1 MKLPL
6 GIAKKI
12 LRLAS
17 GEILPKSQ
25 IQHPFVE
32 RMIEEGVIHIKASGR
47 RKKHLFIREQ
57 DAIYHYLK
65 NLGINDLSEYIDKLS
80 SEKLTRA
87 EAVKISSDSKLK
99 SIRTF
104 RGFPINCYRPIK
116 ARLNDMPL
124 LLEPSEGL
132 FSFVYDFE
140 YFVPNEDVTI
150 IGVENPEN
158 FRYVTRQAYLFQ
170 NVKPLFVS
178 RYPQSKDLINWLLL
192 IPNMYLHF
200 GDFDFEGIN
209 IYYNE
214 FEKHLKKRATFF
226 VPDNIEDMLR
236 MYGNRELYD
245 RQFSRAITNITDER
259 IFRLVSLMH
268 KHKKCLEQEV
278 FIEKETV

>member
-1 MKLPL
+1 MKPPL

-12 LRLAS
+12 MRLAS
-17 GEILPKSQ
+17 GEIIPKSQ
-25 IQHPFVE
+25 VQHPFVE
-32 RMIEEGVIHIKASGR
+32 RMIEEGVVHIKATGR
-47 RKKHLFIREQ
+47 SKKHLFIREQ
-57 DAIYHYLK
+57 EILYNYLK

-104 RGFPINCYRPIK
+104 RGFPINCYSPIEAK
-116 ARLNDMPL
+116 LNDTFV

-132 FSFVYDFE
+132 FSFIYDFE
-140 YFVPNEDVTI
+140 CFIPNKGVTI

-158 FRYVTRQAYLFQ
+158 FRYITRQTHLFK

-178 RYPQSKDLINWLLL
+178 RYPQSKDLIAWLIL
-192 IPNMYLHF
+192 IPNRYLHF

-214 FEKHLKKRATFF
+214 FEKHLKERATFF
-226 VPDNIEDMLR
+226 IPDNIEDMLK

-245 RQFSRAITNITDER
+245 RQFSRVMTKVTDER
-259 IFRLVSLMH
+259 ILRLVSLMH
-268 KHKKCLEQEV
+268 KYKKCLEQEV
-278 FIEKETV
+278 FIGTGTV